1 MTMQQQTRKSTRT
14 YLTPFFTIALCAVTQ
29 HSSALTP
36 TSSGSGYTLTGTIAR
51 PDSTPA
57 LASADGR
64 YSLSGGPL
72 PDHTSPRC
80 PADFAPPTGLLDL
93 ADIIAW
99 IDAFETGDPLA
110 DYAAPFGLLDLA
122 DVIGFVNAFT
132 TGCD

>member
-1 MTMQQQTRKSTRT
+1 MNASNSIKHIFS
-14 YLTPFFTIALCAVTQ
+14 LTVAAFLLVAPSNAEPRGT
-29 HSSALTP
+29 
-36 TSSGSGYTLTGTIAR
+36 GYTLTGTIAR

-72 PDHTSPRC
+72 PDHTPRRC
-80 PADFAPPTGLLDL
+80 PADFAPPSGLLDL

-99 IDAFETGDPLA
+99 IDAFETGEPLA